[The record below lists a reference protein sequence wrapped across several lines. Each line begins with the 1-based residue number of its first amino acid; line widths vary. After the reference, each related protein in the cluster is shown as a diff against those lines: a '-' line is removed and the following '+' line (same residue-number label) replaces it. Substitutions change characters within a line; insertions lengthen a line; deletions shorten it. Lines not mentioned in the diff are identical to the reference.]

1 MQDVA
6 VVFDTNAYRNLA
18 GPNPPAGARTVAALV
33 AQEKQRGITSYAN
46 PYVVMELAS
55 HLSDP
60 TEPAFAECRAGLI
73 ALYEHCRVDSG
84 DEIRLIADSES
95 LIAHMLF
102 GREPSGS
109 ADTTQALA
117 KFTAMVASTPPGPL
131 PPLMAQDSKTLADT
145 LDAREA
151 AFIADMKSVVNRLNP
166 AASDWN
172 PLGTDRAS
180 RDARLKDVRSPMM
193 SWSIALGHVLKARTQ
208 LGMPIA
214 APTLKDETDAV
225 LKTGSASIALY
236 RDILDRLVTTGC
248 DMTKKARQNWIW
260 DMQIAFAIG
269 QDIGDPPKP
278 LVLVTG
284 DGAILDAAKAS
295 GLGTFVCRLPEYLA
309 LL

>member
-18 GPNPPAGARTVAALV
+18 GANPPAGGWTTAALV
-33 AQEKQRGITSYAN
+33 ARERQRGITSYVN

-60 TEPAFAECRAGLI
+60 TKPAFAECRTGLE
-73 ALYEHCRVDSG
+73 ALYEHCRVDGG
-84 DEIRLIADSES
+84 DEFRLIADSES

-117 KFTAMVASTPPGPL
+117 KFTAMVANTPPGPL
-131 PPLMAQDSKTLADT
+131 PPLMAKDSKTLADI
-145 LDAREA
+145 LHARET

-172 PLGTDRAS
+172 PLGADPSS
-180 RDARLKDVRSPMM
+180 RDARLKDVRSPKMP
-193 SWSIALGHVLKARTQ
+193 WSIALGHVLKARTQ
-208 LGMPIA
+208 LGMPTA
-214 APTLKDETDAV
+214 APTLEDETDAV
-225 LKTGSASIALY
+225 LKAGSASITLY
-236 RDILDRLVTTGC
+236 RDILERLVATGC

-260 DMQIAFAIG
+260 DMQIAFAVG
-269 QDIGDPPKP
+269 QDFGDPPKP

-295 GLGTFVCRLPEYLA
+295 GLDTFVCRLPDYLA
-309 LL
+309 SL